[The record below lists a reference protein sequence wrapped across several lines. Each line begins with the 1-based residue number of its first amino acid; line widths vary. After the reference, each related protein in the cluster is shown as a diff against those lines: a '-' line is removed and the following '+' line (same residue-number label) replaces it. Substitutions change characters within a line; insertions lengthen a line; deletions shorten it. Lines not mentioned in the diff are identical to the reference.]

1 MSPLA
6 SKNSKERRSRRRKKK
21 SSGGEDYSEDPKG
34 LKSESEDGQ
43 RRMTVLGF
51 TSGSLENSV
60 KRKASHGSVFSF
72 RLRSRD
78 VGSEADFADDDI
90 STAGESESQRGSL
103 LVPRNGRRLSV
114 QSQMSHS
121 SPNCTL
127 NGKRNSSVDCNGV
140 VSLIGGGGGSPDPT
154 SPTDNLLSP
163 VIMEKSGT
171 GDSDCQPA
179 GDWEGEPSQ
188 QHDIVSGLKPEV
200 TIWF

>member
-1 MSPLA
+1 MNNLHT
-6 SKNSKERRSRRRKKK
+6 SKQQQHEIHVFSLFPVSF
-21 SSGGEDYSEDPKG
+21 SSGSFK
-34 LKSESEDGQ
+34 
-43 RRMTVLGF
+43 TVLGF

-78 VGSEADFADDDI
+78 MGSEADFADDDI

-140 VSLIGGGGGSPDPT
+140 VSLIGGGGSPDPT

-163 VIMEKSGT
+163 VIMEKSGM
-171 GDSDCQPA
+171 GDSTVNEDK
-179 GDWEGEPSQ
+179 GFILNKFMVRSQ
-188 QHDIVSGLKPEV
+188 TVGCFCS
-200 TIWF
+200 